1 MLLPPF
7 GNAKACTM
15 TGMTVV
21 RSLIPAIAALAVSGT
36 LPSHAEA
43 PHFKGFPAQAEW
55 RNETPGWSAADSS
68 LTVVAGRKTDW
79 FQWPGGGYHADSAPQ
94 LLFKA
99 DGDFS
104 FSTKVEVTGHKT
116 FDAGCVA
123 LYGTATHW
131 AKLCLEVQDGGGLSV
146 ISVVTRELSDD
157 VTSFPVAGTSTWLKV
172 AKDKDVLFFYA
183 STDGKAWMI
192 VRKFNLQSADGFQ
205 VGFAAQSP
213 DGEGASA
220 RFTDFRYDA
229 GPVNLWSLRSR

>member
-1 MLLPPF
+1 
-7 GNAKACTM
+7 M
-15 TGMTVV
+15 TGTTVV
-21 RSLIPAIAALAVSGT
+21 RSLTLAMTALAVSST
-36 LPSHAEA
+36 LPLHAET

-55 RNETPGWSAADSS
+55 RNETPGWSATDSS

-94 LLFKA
+94 LLFRT

-104 FSTKVEVTGHKT
+104 FSTRVEVMARKT
-116 FDAGCVA
+116 YDAGCIA
-123 LYGTATHW
+123 LYGTATQW

-146 ISVVTRELSDD
+146 ISVVTRDLSDD

-183 STDGKAWMI
+183 SADGKAWTI
-192 VRKFNLQSADGFQ
+192 LRKFNLQSAEGFRT
-205 VGFAAQSP
+205 GFAAQSP

-220 RFTDFRYDA
+220 RFTDFHYA
-229 GPVNLWSLRSR
+229 VGPVNLWSLR